1 MTGLATLELQA
12 KCRARA
18 RAQIQVGMPAVWA
31 TDHRFG
37 LPVTDRGLQRRGAR
51 RAASCVLGQQ
61 TECYGIDDGETS
73 QESDTFTKSKRP
85 SNNRMKLTS
94 RAFQCGRASQLIRVF
109 ARPHQGSEVARVEL
123 PYGLSGQVQ
132 WDEKKS
138 WGIGPQNRG

>member
-1 MTGLATLELQA
+1 MRCDAGREANGMTGLATLELQA

-109 ARPHQGSEVARVEL
+109 
-123 PYGLSGQVQ
+123 
-132 WDEKKS
+132 D
-138 WGIGPQNRG
+138 GP